1 MDKGIIHQG
10 VQTQK
15 VQHSVAQLTASTDA
29 LPTAETLTTWDI
41 ETLNSF
47 MAAAKKAIAPARKS
61 WILNRVSSL
70 LAGYYVPDISEE
82 AQSIIFSDWVGILAD
97 MPEWAIT
104 NACQSWQTGDDR
116 RKRPQPGDILAAAKK
131 EIAVHKMAI
140 GRVQWE
146 IQMRS
151 ERSELARGG
160 QIGKIT
166 EDDAPR
172 YQPLYGKRRDASVT
186 SKIVDS
192 DPPKPVIKQ
201 MVNASRPMAVIRDPI
216 EAALNDWAL
225 EETNGGRDLTNE
237 EIEAK
242 EAELREA
249 LSHD

>member
-1 MDKGIIHQG
+1 M
-10 VQTQK
+10 
-15 VQHSVAQLTASTDA
+15 
-29 LPTAETLTTWDI
+29 
-41 ETLNSF
+41 
-47 MAAAKKAIAPARKS
+47 
-61 WILNRVSSL
+61 SSL

-166 EDDAPR
+166 EDDTPR
-172 YQPLYGKRRDASVT
+172 YQPLYGKRRDAPAPAMPSM
-186 SKIVDS
+186 
-192 DPPKPVIKQ
+192 Q
-201 MVNASRPMAVIRDPI
+201 EASRKPRTRQLPDLDARLIELTRKGIDITEDVI
-216 EAALNDWAL
+216 AKVQA
-225 EETNGGRDLTNE
+225 
-237 EIEAK
+237 EIDR
-242 EAELREA
+242 ELRLGGDEE
-249 LSHD
+249 